1 MFAFIV
7 RAADFSD
14 RQVFTAFCSCQHCKA
29 HRAESWQPNE
39 SLLLHHHRDWL
50 QPESV
55 TPLRVFVRKSEL
67 PKCEVSH
74 RLTNIT
80 FLTCQKYTSRVFR
93 ENNQE
98 TFTLHANHLLKKCP
112 DSFTVTLQS
121 RTAHALLW
129 CPNTATGSTWPNI
142 FQLSSVF

>member
-29 HRAESWQPNE
+29 HRAESRQPNE
-39 SLLLHHHRDWL
+39 SLLLHHHWDWL

-55 TPLRVFVRKSEL
+55 TPLKVFMKKSEQ
-67 PKCEVSH
+67 PKCDVSWPTSPSS
-74 RLTNIT
+74 LVK
-80 FLTCQKYTSRVFR
+80 KYTSRVFR
-93 ENNQE
+93 EDNWE
-98 TFTLHANHLLKKCP
+98 IFALHANHLLKKHP

-121 RTAHALLW
+121 RTAHALHQ
-129 CPNTATGSTWPNI
+129 CPNTATDSTWPNI
-142 FQLSSVF
+142 FQFSSVF